1 MKPVLFSLIF
11 SLIFSVLFTTQAIAR
26 EIVVLVPGFFNSFA
40 PEYFSRDIIKSIEKK
55 GFKVYVA
62 EGLNPIGTIEE
73 NGERLSQVFAKIEVL
88 EKNINKNTPALK
100 TTFNVIAHSAGGFY
114 TLFVAN
120 QQKYDIKN
128 ILTIST
134 PYKGIEFIQSW
145 LDDSLIFSLLTDLA
159 QLDGVVQLTQS
170 GVAKFLS
177 SVRVSP
183 KTKIVAFA
191 GYQEESFDVW
201 DARNLSAPLRVTSYY
216 ISDKSD
222 GIVSYTSALA
232 VGSILTTENLKATQL
247 QDPNYFLALEHWEQV
262 LESDSFIFLGIRNT
276 DYIREEQLRFY
287 SALTDYL
294 LKIL

>member
-1 MKPVLFSLIF
+1 MKLAFF
-11 SLIFSVLFTTQAIAR
+11 SLIFSVLFTTHALAR
-26 EIVVLVPGFFNSFA
+26 DVVVLVPGFFNSFA
-40 PEYFSRDIIKSIEKK
+40 PEYFSGNIIKSIEKK

-62 EGLNPIGTIEE
+62 EGLNPIGTIED

-88 EKNINKNTPALK
+88 EKNINKNTPNTLEAK

-145 LDDSLIFSLLTDLA
+145 LDDSAIFSLLTNLVH
-159 QLDGVVQLTQS
+159 LDGVIQLTES
-170 GVAKFLS
+170 GVTKFLS
-177 SVRVSP
+177 SIRVSK
-183 KTKIVAFA
+183 KTKIVAFG
-191 GYQEESFDVW
+191 GYQDKSFDIW
-201 DARNLSAPLRVTSYY
+201 DAHYLSAPLRVTSYY
-216 ISDKSD
+216 ISEKSD

-232 VGSILTTENLKATQL
+232 VGQILTTENIRATQL
-247 QDPNYFLALEHWEQV
+247 KDPNYFLALEHWEQV

-276 DYIREEQLRFY
+276 DYIRQEQTRFY
-287 SALTDYL
+287 SALADYL